1 MRVARNPGAA
11 RSCYGLG
18 MADAPAAHPLAPA
31 HPTTAARE
39 QVIDYL
45 SGAFADGTLELDEFE
60 RRVTLA
66 HTSTS
71 ASELAALTA
80 DLAPGAPT
88 VTASPTRQLVP
99 AASVRPTGRA
109 VAVFGSIERRGPWSV
124 PRSTQIVSVFGN
136 GEIDLREARL
146 PAGRIDLRVVA
157 VFGNVEIIVPPHLA
171 IEAEGTA
178 VFGGFE
184 HLDRTPAE
192 LSPDAPTLRV
202 TGVSVFGNVEVSTR
216 LPGESARDAARRRR
230 DERRGKRRD

>member
-1 MRVARNPGAA
+1 
-11 RSCYGLG
+11 

-31 HPTTAARE
+31 RPTTAARD
-39 QVIDYL
+39 QVIDRL
-45 SGAFADGTLELDEFE
+45 SGAFADGTLDLDEFE

-66 HTSTS
+66 HTSPS
-71 ASELAALTA
+71 LGELAALTA
-80 DLAPGAPT
+80 DLAAGAPASG
-88 VTASPTRQLVP
+88 VPASPASPTRELVP

-124 PRSTQIVSVFGN
+124 PRSTQVVSVFGN

-192 LSPDAPTLRV
+192 PSPDAPTLRV

-216 LPGESARDAARRRR
+216 LPGESARDAARRRK
-230 DERRGKRRD
+230 DERRGKRRN